1 MSQGLLQMRRLLR
14 VGFHKD
20 WLQQSSTLAICV
32 VSRLG
37 KAFMLST

>member
-1 MSQGLLQMRRLLR
+1 MSQGLLQMQRLLR

-32 VSRLG
+32 VSCLG
-37 KAFMLST
+37 KAFMLLS